1 MKMSELELEMD
12 DLWRLV
18 RLAENEADHYDD
30 DEEVYETYIV
40 LAEKLRKIIMKGGVR
55 YVRQC
60 EDAVFEGEGT

>member
-1 MKMSELELEMD
+1 MKTSELELEMD

-30 DEEVYETYIV
+30 NEEVYETYTV

-55 YVRQC
+55 
-60 EDAVFEGEGT
+60 